1 MHYYF
6 GPLMHLLSGVD
17 SPAWDLRRHR
27 VAGNLTLRLR
37 RLNSGVPVGGT
48 AMDRSDWQELARLTA
63 RLDELSVQL
72 GEAEADS
79 KIAMIYALEEEI
91 AATEEMRAQVFN
103 RLHDRV
109 TEEAAA

>member
-1 MHYYF
+1 
-6 GPLMHLLSGVD
+6 
-17 SPAWDLRRHR
+17 
-27 VAGNLTLRLR
+27 
-37 RLNSGVPVGGT
+37 
-48 AMDRSDWQELARLTA
+48 MDRSDWQELARLTA

-72 GEAEADS
+72 EEAEADS

-91 AATEEMRAQVFN
+91 AATEEMRERVFS